1 MHTKAELASAIARVE
16 EQALRHAVMVCHDR
30 SLSSLRRYHALC
42 LRDFGTDS
50 SATQKARRLLAD
62 AEQVAE
68 LERMAAL

>member
-16 EQALRHAVMVCHDR
+16 EQVLRHSVVVGNHRD
-30 SLSSLRRYHALC
+30 LPFLRRYHALC